1 MEPDAFLSG
10 TFLENTMVDWT
21 RKPQERDGDYDFD
34 SRAYMTRG
42 VQRELSAGEIAWIIR
57 DLRRAV
63 EENDGLD
70 YLQVYEADDGRTVWV
85 IDQLSRSMKEN
96 GDYSP
101 EQIEAYDY
109 FTLLL
114 PSEY

>member
-1 MEPDAFLSG
+1 MAHWKR
-10 TFLENTMVDWT
+10 T
-21 RKPQERDGDYDFD
+21 PQERDGDYEFGG
-34 SRAYMTRG
+34 RTYMTRG
-42 VQRELSAGEIAWIIR
+42 VQRELTADEVAWILR

-63 EENDGLD
+63 REHDGLD

-85 IDQLSRSMKEN
+85 IDQLSRSMKES
-96 GDYSP
+96 GDYSA
-101 EQIEAYDY
+101 EEIEAYDY